1 MKAKIILLMLL
12 CMTAKAACAQEA
24 SVQTQEPVKEKKFTI
39 TPRTGMAISRFGG
52 DFAFYVDKKAIKYV
66 SGVTVGADVEYQFNK
81 LLGVSLG
88 AYYMQEGG
96 KLDNYNVGLGGEYDL
111 FRYTDRRIQK
121 KVLSVPLTLKV
132 HTPLT
137 GLSVYA
143 GAGVNRVFSARHKA
157 HADMYFAPANVVNL
171 DGSITNRPS
180 QRFVYDS
187 NDDISNLLSK
197 WEVFGVAGL
206 SYAYKDVV
214 LDVRY
219 NYGFSNI
226 DKNRKHT
233 EIYFDKYNNTFH
245 GREIKQHT
253 VMLTLGYQLHL

>member
-1 MKAKIILLMLL
+1 M
-12 CMTAKAACAQEA
+12 
-24 SVQTQEPVKEKKFTI
+24 
-39 TPRTGMAISRFGG
+39 
-52 DFAFYVDKKAIKYV
+52 
-66 SGVTVGADVEYQFNK
+66 GVA
-81 LLGVSLG
+81 LGVFYL
-88 AYYMQEGG
+88 QEGG
-96 KLDNYNVGLGGEYDL
+96 KIDYHNRIDL
-111 FRYTDRRIQK
+111 YGQVNDASNHRFRK
-121 KVLSVPLTLKV
+121 KVVSVPLTLKV

-157 HADMYFAPANVVNL
+157 HADMYFAPVNVVNL

-180 QRFVYDS
+180 QRFVGDS

-233 EIYFDKYNNTFH
+233 EIYFDKYNNTFL